1 MSLSVDDLLKSLQ
14 ILMKRLVPSM
24 LKQASI
30 GQFLLKAAREHSVL
44 TPLMFCLAVE
54 MDNIF
59 SSK

>member
-1 MSLSVDDLLKSLQ
+1 
-14 ILMKRLVPSM
+14 M